1 MDSVSDTG
9 ADGKMISKQT
19 ELIALVQEVQRVL
32 NNLQMLRD
40 SRDEKI
46 KQVLKLNKALARIE
60 EQGRYA

>member
-1 MDSVSDTG
+1 M
-9 ADGKMISKQT
+9 MSKQT
-19 ELIALVQEVQRVL
+19 ELIAMVQEVQRIL

-46 KQVLKLNKALARIE
+46 RQMVKLNKALARIE

>member
-1 MDSVSDTG
+1 VDSISDTW

>member
-1 MDSVSDTG
+1 VDSISDTG

-46 KQVLKLNKALARIE
+46 KQVSKLNKALARIE